1 MPKVSIVVRAF
12 NEEKHIGDLLKAIK
26 GQLFTDY
33 EIIVVDSGSTDRTRE
48 IAIDN
53 CDKFVEISTD
63 DFTFGY
69 SLNIGCRQSKGEF
82 IANVSAHAIPVG
94 DSWLGNLI
102 EPFSDE
108 QVAMVYGRH
117 IGVEETKFSEKR
129 DFAQIFQD
137 KLTKTVKEPFYA
149 NNANSAIRRSF
160 WEENNWDE
168 HLTGLEDIAWS
179 QMMGKK
185 GRSTVYQPDAA
196 VYHIHEET
204 WHQVYNRYRREALA
218 ARNFGLSDPPHGS
231 YKIHCLLKNLSG
243 DFWAAVKTGKLC
255 FGEIL
260 KFRYYQWSGSKS
272 GWLHDIDLPKE
283 RRDIYFSGS
292 NQAVVISKRYCAEY
306 KDIPMPEV
314 KPSDVLI
321 KVAYVGVCRTDL
333 EIFDG
338 ELGYY
343 KNNIAKFPIVPGH
356 EFSGTVAHLG
366 GNVKDLS
373 IGDAVVAESIIPCQ
387 KCESCKQGFFDG
399 CRSRR
404 EMGVLNFNGA
414 YSQYFSVPSRCVHL
428 IPKDLDVK
436 VACLV
441 EPLAVVGQGVRRVI
455 ACSASPEKKCAVIG
469 AGPIGNLCVQVL
481 KAKGYDVTVYDK
493 NPGRMEYLK
502 NKATCRSDLIGLDE
516 FPVIIEA
523 VGDEVIL
530 KRVLMESKEGSTIL
544 LLGFPYG
551 EINFNFENLVA
562 HGKTVIGSVGSTSK
576 DFQWAINQLD
586 EIDYEFFVN
595 EVMPLSDFGKAWDLH
610 RSGKHLKVILE
621 VDSA

>member
-26 GQLFTDY
+26 SQRFTDY

-48 IAIDN
+48 IAVDN

-69 SLNIGCRQSKGEF
+69 SLNIGCRQGKGEF
-82 IANVSAHAIPVG
+82 IVNVSAHAIPVS
-94 DSWLGNLI
+94 DSWLGSLI
-102 EPFSDE
+102 APFSDD

-129 DFAQIFQD
+129 DFALIFHD
-137 KLTKTVKEPFYA
+137 NFTKTSTKPFYA

-160 WEENNWDE
+160 WEEQPWDE

-179 QMMGKK
+179 QAMGEK
-185 GRSTVYQPDAA
+185 GRSTVYQPEAA

-231 YKIHCLLKNLSG
+231 YKFICLLKNLFG
-243 DFWAAVKTGKLC
+243 DFWASVKMGKLS
-255 FGEIL
+255 FDQIL
-260 KFRYYQWSGSKS
+260 KFRYHQWSGSKS
-272 GWLHDIDLPKE
+272 GWFHDADLLKE

-292 NQAVVISKRYCAEY
+292 NQAVVISKKHRAEY
-306 KDIPMPEV
+306 ADIPMPEV

-333 EIFDG
+333 EIYDG

-343 KNNIAKFPIVPGH
+343 QKNIAKFPIVPGH
-356 EFSGTVAHLG
+356 EFSGTVAHVG
-366 GNVKDLS
+366 GNVQNLS
-373 IGDAVVAESIIPCQ
+373 IGDAVVAESIISCQ
-387 KCESCKQGFFDG
+387 KCEPCKQGFSEG

-404 EMGVLNFNGA
+404 EMGVLNFDGA
-414 YSQYFSVPSRCVHL
+414 YSQYFSVPSGCVHL
-428 IPKDLDVK
+428 IPKDLDIK

-441 EPLAVVGQGVRRVI
+441 EPLAVVGQGVRRVL

-481 KAKGYDVTVYDK
+481 AAKGYDVTVFDK
-493 NPGRMEYLK
+493 NPDRLEYLK
-502 NKATCRSDLIGLDE
+502 NKATCRNDLVGLDD
-516 FPVIIEA
+516 FPIIVEA
-523 VGDEVIL
+523 VGDENIL
-530 KRVLMESKEGSTIL
+530 KKVLMESKEGSTLL

-551 EINFNFENLVA
+551 EISFNFENLVA
-562 HGKTVIGSVGSTSK
+562 HGKTIVGSVGSRSE
-576 DFQWAINQLD
+576 DFRWALNQLN
-586 EIDYEFFVN
+586 EIDYEFFIK
-595 EVMPLSDFGKAWDLH
+595 EVMPLNDFDKAWELH
-610 RSGKHLKVILE
+610 RSGKHLKIILE
-621 VDSA
+621 VDSE

>member
-26 GQLFTDY
+26 SQRYTDY
-33 EIIVVDSGSTDRTRE
+33 EIVVVDSGSTDRTRE
-48 IAIDN
+48 IAIDK

-69 SLNIGCRQSKGEF
+69 SLNIGCRQGKGEF
-82 IANVSAHAIPVG
+82 IVNVSAHAIPVG

-102 EPFSDE
+102 VPFSDE

-129 DFAQIFQD
+129 DFALIFHD
-137 KLTKTVKEPFYA
+137 DFTKTSKKPLYA

-160 WEENNWDE
+160 WEETPWDE
-168 HLTGLEDIAWS
+168 HLTGLEDIAWA
-179 QMMGKK
+179 QTMGEK
-185 GRSTVYQPDAA
+185 GRSTVYQPEAA

-218 ARNFGLSDPPHGS
+218 AKNFGLSNPPHGS
-231 YKIHCLLKNLSG
+231 HSVIGLIKNVLG
-243 DFWAAVKTGKLC
+243 DFLASVKIGKLG

-260 KFRYYQWSGSKS
+260 KFRYHQWSGSKS
-272 GWLHDIDLPKE
+272 GWFHDIDLLKE

-292 NQAVVISKRYCAEY
+292 NQAVVISKKHRAEY
-306 KDIPMPEV
+306 EDIPMPEV

-333 EIFDG
+333 EIYDG

-343 KNNIAKFPIVPGH
+343 KKNIARFPIVPGH
-356 EFSGTVAHLG
+356 EFSGTVAHVG
-366 GNVKDLS
+366 GNVKGLS

-387 KCESCKQGFFDG
+387 KCEPCKQGFFEG

-428 IPKDLDVK
+428 IPDALDSK

-441 EPLAVVGQGVRRVI
+441 EPLAVVGQGVRRVL

-481 KAKGYDVTVYDK
+481 ATKGYDVTVYDK
-493 NPGRMEYLK
+493 NPDRLEFLK
-502 NKATCRSDLIGLDE
+502 NKAICRKELAGLDE
-516 FPVIIEA
+516 FPIIIEA
-523 VGDEVIL
+523 VGHENIL
-530 KRVLMESKEGSTIL
+530 KKVLMESKEGATLL

-551 EINFNFENLVA
+551 EMNYNFENLVA
-562 HGKTVIGSVGSTSK
+562 QGKTVVGSVGSKSK
-576 DFQWAINQLD
+576 DFRWALNQLG
-586 EIDYEFFVN
+586 EIDYEFFVS
-595 EVMPLSDFGKAWDLH
+595 EVMPLHDFEKAWELH
-610 RSGKHLKVILE
+610 RTGKHLKIILE